1 MLRSARLPWWCCL
14 LCCMA
19 LAFSSDS
26 ISKVQ
31 NSRTEFLELKA
42 LTGKRG
48 GDLVAGLTADPSTFN
63 QLFASGMGNI
73 TVTDRLSADL
83 VHVNRSTLDLEPSLA
98 TRWEADRTGRH
109 YTLHLR
115 RGVRFSDGSPF
126 SADDVVFTLRAVAD
140 PKVQSP
146 MAGQLEVDGVFP
158 SIARIDDFTVRLSFP
173 RPVGMGIRMLDSI
186 PMLPKNRL
194 DVFHR
199 QGRLAAAWGPTV
211 NPTEVAGL
219 GPFRLREYRR
229 GVRIVLERNPY
240 YWKKDRAGVTLPY
253 LDTITFLIIQDL
265 NAEALRFRQGELDLI
280 SAPSLNPHSYA
291 NLSRSRG
298 EYALRDLGPGMNME
312 FLWFN
317 LNGAA
322 AKGSDPDKLA
332 LFEKTEFRRAVSHA
346 LNREG
351 MTRSLL
357 LGLGAPQYGHVSTGN
372 RVWHHPGIAAT
383 RYDPTQARG
392 LLTRIGL
399 TDRNGD
405 GVVEYGPRRRPLEV
419 RLDTAIGNAQ
429 RERMAEIIQDNLA
442 GIGIR
447 VAVRHS
453 LPNEIAS
460 RFLSSFDYEA
470 ILFGIAPTEA
480 TPDLQT
486 NFWRSSG
493 NIHLWHPNQRKP
505 QRQWEAASDALIS
518 RLLGSVDPVARKA
531 AFNEVQE
538 IWAAQMPLIPTITSN
553 VLVGWSTR
561 LGNVRPSLLQPH
573 LVWNAEEL
581 TKK

>member
-1 MLRSARLPWWCCL
+1 MLRSARLLWSCCIF
-14 LCCMA
+14 CCIVV
-19 LAFSSDS
+19 AFSPDS
-26 ISKVQ
+26 IP
-31 NSRTEFLELKA
+31 RTPNDQVEFLEVKRLIG
-42 LTGKRG
+42 TRG
-48 GDLVAGLTADPSTFN
+48 GDLVVGLTADPSTFN
-63 QLFASGMGNI
+63 QLFASGMGNL

-98 TRWEADRTGRH
+98 TRWEVDRTGRH

-126 SADDVVFTLRAVAD
+126 SADDVVFTLQALAD
-140 PKVQSP
+140 PKIQSP
-146 MAGQLEVDGVFP
+146 MAGQLDVDGAFP

-173 RPVGMGIRMLDSI
+173 RPVGMGIRILDSI
-186 PMLPKNRL
+186 SILPKSRL
-194 DVFHR
+194 AVPHR
-199 QGRLAAAWGPTV
+199 EGRLSAAWGPTV
-211 NPTEVAGL
+211 NPADVAGL

-240 YWKKDRAGVTLPY
+240 YWKKDRAGATLPY

-265 NAEALRFRQGELDLI
+265 NAEALRFRQGELDVI
-280 SAPSLNPHSYA
+280 SAPSLNPYSYA
-291 NLSRSRG
+291 TLRRGRG
-298 EYALRDLGPGMNME
+298 EYTLRDLGPGMNME

-317 LNGAA
+317 LNAA
-322 AKGSDPDKLA
+322 TGKGLDPEKLA
-332 LFEKTEFRRAVSHA
+332 LFEKAEFRRAVSHA

-351 MTRSLL
+351 MTHSLL
-357 LGLGAPQYGHVSTGN
+357 LGLGAPQYGPVSTGN
-372 RVWHHPGIAAT
+372 RSWHHPGIPRT
-383 RYDPTQARG
+383 RYDPEQARG
-392 LLTRIGL
+392 LLARIGL
-399 TDRNGD
+399 SDRNGD
-405 GVVEYGPRRRPLEV
+405 GVVEYGSQKRPLEV
-419 RLDTAIGNAQ
+419 TLDTSLGNTQ

-442 GIGIR
+442 RIGVR

-470 ILFGIAPTEA
+470 ILFGIAPTDI

-486 NFWRSSG
+486 NFWRSDG
-493 NIHLWHPNQRKP
+493 NIHLWQPNQRKP
-505 QRQWEAASDALIS
+505 HRQWEAASDALIS
-518 RLLGSVDPVARKA
+518 RLLGSVDPAARRR

-538 IWAAQMPLIPTITSN
+538 LWAAQMPVIPTITSN
-553 VLVGWSTR
+553 ILVGWSNR

-573 LVWNAEEL
+573 LLWNAEEL